1 MLVLKSFKDL
11 SALKNILLKQIPQ
24 SITVYGGLLHIMNSN
39 RCSLEICVDSWP
51 NFNTVICRRQ
61 NKDLTHHPVQF
72 PNLFTMFTKDL
83 ENLRATLM
91 DDRVIDWTQDTIVR
105 GIPGSY
111 CDLIKEVATS
121 GGMDVEEF
129 SDFKLIFHQNPQS
142 ILHMESDPTLKISS
156 LQVSHAELVVK
167 HTAFRGSDLTLSHVR
182 SCIQH
187 FPSACILDDSG
198 NPVSWCFS
206 DELCEMRM
214 GFTLPEYRRTGHMKT
229 ALNALIKQMHAMGF
243 PVYAHVAEGNTSSIN
258 MFKSINYTFVPGKR
272 AVKIIVFK
280 RPVNGVTLKPTS
292 SSSN

>member
-1 MLVLKSFKDL
+1 MFILKSFKEL
-11 SALKNILLKQIPQ
+11 STLKNILLKQIPQ
-24 SITVYGGLLHIMNSN
+24 SIMVYGGLVHIMNSN
-39 RCSLEICVDSWP
+39 RCNLEICVDSWP

-105 GIPGSY
+105 DIPSSY
-111 CDLIKEVATS
+111 CDFIKEVATS
-121 GGMDVEEF
+121 SGMDVKEF
-129 SDFKLIFHQNPQS
+129 KDYSLMVHHNPES
-142 ILHMESDPTLKISS
+142 ILHNESDPTLKISS
-156 LQVSHAELVVK
+156 LQVSHAELVLK
-167 HTAFRGSDLTLSHVR
+167 PFAYSGNNLTLSHVR

-187 FPSACILDDSG
+187 LPSACILNDSG

-229 ALNALIKQMHAMGF
+229 VFTALIKQMHAMGL
-243 PVYAHVAEGNTSSIN
+243 PIYVHTAKENTAAIN
-258 MFKSINYTFVPGKR
+258 MLTSFGLCNYPGDIIPLLMVVKSE
-272 AVKIIVFK
+272 
-280 RPVNGVTLKPTS
+280 
-292 SSSN
+292 